1 MTRDVVVLT
10 ERLPEPGMRILEAR
24 GDVELRVLPEP
35 SEAALAAALPEADAV
50 IVAMERPALDAAMVA
65 RAPRLRVACRFGAG
79 YDNFDVAALTARRI
93 PLATTGGTNAPTVAE
108 QALYLMLALA
118 KRGPVLDRAVKS
130 GRWPRGFGGVELLH
144 KTCVLLGFGFIGR
157 QIASRVAAFGM
168 RVVVVDPYVAVPPD
182 SGYVA
187 EPDLMKA
194 LPQADFVVLACAL
207 SAATRG
213 LIGPRTLAA
222 MKPTA
227 FVVNVARGPVVD
239 EAALADAL
247 ARGAIAGAG
256 LDVLQVEPPLP
267 ANPLLARDDVVLTP
281 HTAAYIRETFDRV
294 AEVCARNCLAGLAG
308 HPDPAFVV
316 NPSTL

>member
-1 MTRDVVVLT
+1 MSRDVVVLT
-10 ERLPEPGMRILEAR
+10 ERLPEPGMRLLEAR
-24 GDVELRVLPEP
+24 SDVALRVLPEP

-50 IVAMERPALDAAMVA
+50 IMAMERPALTA
-65 RAPRLRVACRFGAG
+65 RLIATAPRLRVACRFGAG

-93 PLATTGGTNAPTVAE
+93 PLLTTGGTNAPTVAE

-118 KRGPVLDRAVKS
+118 KRGPALDRAVKS
-130 GRWPRGFGGVELLH
+130 GSWPRGFGGVELLH
-144 KTCVLLGFGFIGR
+144 KTCVIVGFGYIGR
-157 QIASRVAAFGM
+157 QIATRVAAFGM
-168 RVVVVDPYVAVPPD
+168 RVLVVDPYVKVPAE
-182 SGYVA
+182 SGYLS

-207 SAATRG
+207 GEATRG
-213 LIGPRTLAA
+213 LIGAHTLAV

-239 EAALADAL
+239 EAALAEAL
-247 ARGAIAGAG
+247 ARGRIAGAG

-308 HPDPAFVV
+308 RPDPAYAV
-316 NPSTL
+316 NPSAL

>member
-1 MTRDVVVLT
+1 VTRDVVVLT

-35 SEAALAAALPEADAV
+35 SEAALAAVLPEADAV
-50 IVAMERPALDAAMVA
+50 IMAMERPALTATLIA

-130 GRWPRGFGGVELLH
+130 GSWPRGFGGVELLH
-144 KTCVLLGFGFIGR
+144 KTCVLLGFGYIGR

-168 RVVVVDPYVAVPPD
+168 RVVVVDPYVPVPPG

-207 SAATRG
+207 SEATRG
-213 LIGPRTLAA
+213 LIGARTLAV

-256 LDVLQVEPPLP
+256 LDVLQIEPPLP

-308 HPDPAFVV
+308 RLDPAFVV